1 VGRQTLTTAAVAAA
15 GFALVLA
22 IYLLRLNSAAGL
34 MVDDGWYVLLAK
46 SLADGTGYRMI
57 SSPFP
62 DVVPLYPPGF
72 PALLSL
78 VFQISSA
85 FPQNVW
91 LLKSVSIAAML
102 GVGVL
107 TYWYLKGRDMESELA
122 ACIAI
127 AVTITP
133 AFVFLATSTVM
144 TECVFTLCQ
153 LGALVLIHHSV
164 QNTAVRRAP
173 VLTIAAAL
181 AAAANVLIRS
191 AGISVVLAIG
201 LWLVKERLWKRAA
214 LFGGVVVICI
224 LPWMLFARAHAPTP
238 AQRTTHGG
246 SIVYSYGEQI
256 WMRWAGDPASGTI
269 TLRDVPSRVAANVV
283 DVFARGMGGIFAP
296 SLLRGPAES
305 GEEMVALGG
314 AAGLGFGSM
323 GSARGTMAISIALS
337 ALVLLGFVQTARTRL
352 TAAELLLPISL
363 AIILVWPF
371 WTFRFVVPL
380 TPYLFF
386 YLVAGIR
393 TLASM
398 SVARVAL
405 LCVIGLHV
413 SDHARYV
420 LAARDAGQLRDIS
433 WLVQARETEA
443 VLEWMIDHLD
453 PALIATTNP
462 ALVHLRTGHNT
473 LSFDRPLEDWGVW
486 RARGV
491 RYVVCLVAVEL
502 PAGSRRD
509 YRLLYRSPSG
519 YWVIEI

>member
-1 VGRQTLTTAAVAAA
+1 
-15 GFALVLA
+15 
-22 IYLLRLNSAAGL
+22 
-34 MVDDGWYVLLAK
+34 MVDDGWYILLAK

-57 SSPFP
+57 SSPFQ

-78 VFQISSA
+78 VFQVNPV

-102 GVGVL
+102 AVGVL
-107 TYWYLKGRDMESELA
+107 TYWYLKGRDMKTELA
-122 ACIAI
+122 AIIAA

-153 LGALVLIHHSV
+153 LAALLLIQHSV
-164 QNTAVRRAP
+164 ENTGPRRARI
-173 VLTIAAAL
+173 LTVAAAF
-181 AAAANVLIRS
+181 AAAVNVLIRS
-191 AGISVVLAIG
+191 AGVSVVLAIG
-201 LWLVKERLWKRAA
+201 LWLLKERLWTRAA

-238 AQRTTHGG
+238 SQRATHGG

-256 WMRWAGDPASGTI
+256 WMRWAGDPASGNV
-269 TLRDVPSRVAANVV
+269 TLRDIPARVATNVV
-283 DVFARGMGGIFAP
+283 DVFARGMAGIFLP
-296 SLLRGPAES
+296 SLLRGPSES

-314 AAGLGFGSM
+314 AAGLGFGGM
-323 GSARGTMAISIALS
+323 GSARITMAISVAIS
-337 ALVLLGFVQTARTRL
+337 AVVLLGFVHTVRNGV

-363 AIILVWPF
+363 AIIFVWPF
-371 WTFRFVVPL
+371 WTFRFLVPL

-386 YLVAGIR
+386 YLFTGIR
-393 TLASM
+393 GLAPVSA
-398 SVARVAL
+398 ARVAL

-420 LAARDAGQLRDIS
+420 LAVRDAQRSDNVT
-433 WLVQARETEA
+433 WLVQARETDA
-443 VLEWMIDHLD
+443 VLDWVADHLD
-453 PALIATTNP
+453 SGLIATTNP
-462 ALVHLRTGHNT
+462 ALVHLRTGHKT
-473 LSFDRPLEDWGVW
+473 LSFDRPSEDWSVW

-491 RYVVCLVAVEL
+491 RYVVSLVAVQL
-502 PAGSRRD
+502 PPGARSD